1 MNLWESILIAL
12 AVCVDSLA
20 VSAACAL
27 HSKIKYSRGLVL
39 AITFAIFQGGFPLL
53 GALLGNLSEVF
64 MKAIDHWIAFTLLS
78 AIGGKMLYDA
88 FCPIDKK
95 TDFDTSKFSVIITLA
110 IATSIDAFVV
120 GIGFGIN
127 STLPQILLTTMII
140 ALATFIASMLGVFI
154 GNRNIPLN
162 ERATSILGGIVLIGL
177 GTKILIQHLVTNI

>member
-27 HSKIKYSRGLVL
+27 HSKIKYSKGLVL

-95 TDFDTSKFSVIITLA
+95 TDFDTSNMVTCHRSFDFKMIQKFNTIS
-110 IATSIDAFVV
+110 
-120 GIGFGIN
+120 GI
-127 STLPQILLTTMII
+127 LC
-140 ALATFIASMLGVFI
+140 
-154 GNRNIPLN
+154 RN
-162 ERATSILGGIVLIGL
+162 
-177 GTKILIQHLVTNI
+177 